1 MSAYAGAMQENENR
15 PAAES
20 GQTSGEVDPNLR
32 FEEALASLEQ
42 IISRIESGQAGLEEA
57 LAEYERG
64 VGLIRHCRGIL
75 DRAEQ
80 KVEDLTERMKRKV

>member
-1 MSAYAGAMQENENR
+1 MSDTPDTPGSAD
-15 PAAES
+15 AAAP
-20 GQTSGEVDPNLR
+20 DPNLR
-32 FEEALASLEQ
+32 FEEALANLER

-57 LAEYERG
+57 LGEYERG

-80 KVEDLTERMKRKV
+80 KVEDLTRRMKQQG

>member
-1 MSAYAGAMQENENR
+1 MSDTHDTAPTGE
-15 PAAES
+15 PAS
-20 GQTSGEVDPNLR
+20 VDPNLR
-32 FEEALASLEQ
+32 FEEALANLER

-57 LAEYERG
+57 LSEYERG

-80 KVEDLTERMKRKV
+80 KVEDLTQRMNESSKAAKQQSSK